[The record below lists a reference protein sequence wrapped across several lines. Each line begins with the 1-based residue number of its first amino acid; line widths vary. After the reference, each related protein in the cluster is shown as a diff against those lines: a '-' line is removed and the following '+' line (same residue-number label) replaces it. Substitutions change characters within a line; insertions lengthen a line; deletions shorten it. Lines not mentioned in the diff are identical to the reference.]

1 MKKILIFFAG
11 LITGIIV
18 LFFIGFFF
26 FNANEEIDGLEIFDS
41 PGQIMSEKSYRVF
54 QVVDGGYALAN
65 AATSEDF
72 GLYLGIVVLLYA
84 DENSNY
90 YDGKIINA
98 SKGQIFRQVGTYRYQ
113 TKDDNIKTVP
123 VIAIFDK

>member
-18 LFFIGFFF
+18 LFFIGFFAV
-26 FNANEEIDGLEIFDS
+26 NANEEIDGLEIFDS

-72 GLYLGIVVLLYA
+72 GLYLGI
-84 DENSNY
+84 
-90 YDGKIINA
+90 
-98 SKGQIFRQVGTYRYQ
+98 
-113 TKDDNIKTVP
+113 
-123 VIAIFDK
+123 